1 MRIAILSA
9 FETLEG
15 DPRTPRAFAR
25 IGGQSVIELQAV
37 LALSAGAEKIVC
49 LANGLS
55 PEIIAIQHRV
65 EDADARFHCIRDSRG
80 LAGLTSAGDE
90 LLVMADSGVF
100 ERGTVEAF
108 LLKGRGV
115 ATFPADAGITAG
127 FERLDRERSW
137 AGLMLV
143 SGALVEKLSD
153 MPQDI
158 DPVSALLR
166 LALQSCTRMRALDPQ
181 LLQNQNWLLVDRRET
196 AASYSEKWLAGSL
209 DRALPSAPTLWLAD
223 RVADMI
229 AARNGDLHRSSQIA
243 MALSVILVLGG
254 ALAATQAWFVAALFC
269 VFLTV
274 CSVRAGAMFTQILS
288 LLGDAFP
295 WKIRFQ
301 SVMRVLVDLALV
313 ALPAMAAPPLKQS
326 QALFTAVILI
336 GLIRIDELRDERQSL
351 PWLGQ
356 AMADRGLIALAMI
369 AGLSLEILIPVL
381 QAYAIILL
389 AGEFLRIRS
398 AKLTQV

>member
-25 IGGQSVIELQAV
+25 IGGQSVIELQAA
-37 LALSAGAEKIVC
+37 LALSAGAQKIVC

-65 EDADARFHCIRDSRG
+65 EDADARFHCIRDARG

-90 LLVMADSGVF
+90 LLVMADGAVF
-100 ERGTVEAF
+100 DRATVESF
-108 LLKGRGV
+108 LLQGRGV

-127 FERLDRERSW
+127 FERLDRERSG

-166 LALQSCTRMRALDPQ
+166 LALQSGTRMRALDPQ
-181 LLQNQNWLLVDRRET
+181 LLQNHNWLLVDRRET
-196 AASYSEKWLAGSL
+196 AASYAEKWLAGSL

-223 RVADMI
+223 RAADMI
-229 AARNGDLHRSSQIA
+229 VARNGDLHHSSQIA
-243 MALSVILVLGG
+243 MALSVILLLGG
-254 ALAATQAWFVAALFC
+254 VLAATQAWFVAALVC

-274 CSVRAGAMFTQILS
+274 CSVRAGAMLTQILS

-301 SVMRVLVDLALV
+301 NAMRVLVDLALV

-326 QALFTAVILI
+326 QALFTAVILL
-336 GLIRIDELRDERQSL
+336 GLIRIDELRNECESL
-351 PWLGQ
+351 PWLAH

-369 AGLSLEILIPVL
+369 VGLSLEILIPVL
-381 QAYAIILL
+381 QAYAFILL